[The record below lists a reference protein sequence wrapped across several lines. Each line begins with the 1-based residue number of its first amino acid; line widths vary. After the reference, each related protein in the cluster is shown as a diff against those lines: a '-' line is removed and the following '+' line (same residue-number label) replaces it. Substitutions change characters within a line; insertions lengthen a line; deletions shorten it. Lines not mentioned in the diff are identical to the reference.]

1 MEHTCDFSP
10 LKLELKERLLGLVGK
25 MKVAIT
31 ELEQDKQ
38 CLLNEF
44 QQISAELA
52 TTESMA
58 AAFYLKCYL
67 SAYTDKY
74 TDISICVRRLSERR
88 HGALIVVERGDSLD
102 DWVTAGIPVDAEL
115 SPALLESVFVPGAPL
130 HDGAVRIR
138 QNKLVS
144 AANVLPLSAL
154 ASEKK
159 LGTRHRAAIG
169 ITERCDALAIVVSEE
184 TGRASFCLNGK
195 LYAFA
200 LA

>member
-1 MEHTCDFSP
+1 MEQTCDFSP
-10 LKLELKERLLGLVGK
+10 LKLELKERLLGLVDK
-25 MKVAIT
+25 MQVAIA
-31 ELEQDKQ
+31 ELEEDKQ

-74 TDISICVRRLSERR
+74 ADISLCVRRLSERR
-88 HGALIVVERGDSLD
+88 HGALIVVERSDSLD
-102 DWVTAGIPVDAEL
+102 DWVTAGIPVGAEL

-130 HDGAVRIR
+130 HDGAVRIKH
-138 QNKLVS
+138 NKIVS

-154 ASEKK
+154 ATEKK
-159 LGTRHRAAIG
+159 LGMRHRAAIG
-169 ITERCDALAIVVSEE
+169 ITERCDALSIVVSEE
-184 TGRASFCLNGK
+184 TGKASFCLNGQ

-200 LA
+200 LG